1 MDEPKKNL
9 LLTGASGGIG
19 RAIIPVLAEAGY
31 RLYLQANRQAE
42 ALTGFL
48 DEKGIAHAV
57 VVRQSLRTAEDVGRL
72 REKINDP
79 IHVLVAN
86 AGISRSAA
94 AHKMKESDWQE
105 TLDVNLSVP
114 FFLAQA
120 FFSDMRAGGFGRII
134 FVSSVVGSTLV
145 RGTAAYAASKAGLMG
160 LARALAADWAA
171 FGITVNCIAP
181 GYMDAGMTEQIPE
194 DVLPGFRGK
203 SVQGRLGPAEEI
215 GYAIAYLASEK
226 SSFITG
232 QTLHINGGII

>member
-31 RLYLQANRQAE
+31 KLYLQANRQAE
-42 ALTGFL
+42 ALMEFI
-48 DEKGIAHAV
+48 DEKKIDAV
-57 VVRQSLRTAEDVGRL
+57 VVRLSLRTADDVRAL
-72 REKINDP
+72 RKKIADP

-86 AGISRSAA
+86 AGISRSAP
-94 AHKMKESDWQE
+94 AHKMKERDWQE

-114 FFLAQA
+114 FYLAQS
-120 FFSDMRAGGFGRII
+120 FFSDMRAAGFGRVI
-134 FVSSVVGSTLV
+134 FVSSVVGSTMV

-171 FGITVNCIAP
+171 FGITANCIAP
-181 GYMDAGMTEQIPE
+181 GYMDAGMIEQIPE
-194 DVLPGFRGK
+194 NILPYFRDK
-203 SVQGRLGPAEEI
+203 SVQGRLGPADEI

-226 SSFITG
+226 SSFVTG
-232 QTLHINGGII
+232 QTLHINGGIV